1 MTRSAIAKAT
11 ACALGITIA
20 LAGPG
25 IRASS
30 AQQQTNSGVGI
41 GPSQQQAQPQEPAP
55 PPAGP
60 PHLFGDWDGL
70 RTDLGNFGINLNL
83 DYTTEFAGNV
93 AGGLRQGFDYAHQI
107 GLQLDVDWE
116 KLADI
121 PGFSTHMVVV
131 NRAGRNLSSDY
142 IGDNVLQAQ
151 EIFGAGFRYGGA
163 RCLVL
168 RRREVV

>member
-1 MTRSAIAKAT
+1 M
-11 ACALGITIA
+11 IA
-20 LAGPG
+20 LAGPC

-30 AQQQTNSGVGI
+30 AQQQTNGGVGI

-55 PPAGP
+55 AGP
-60 PHLFGDWDGL
+60 PHLFGDWNGL
-70 RTDLGNFGINLNL
+70 RTDLGNYGINLNL
-83 DYTTEFAGNV
+83 DYTTESAGNV
-93 AGGLRQGFDYAHQI
+93 AGGPRQGLDYAHQI
-107 GLQLDVDWE
+107 GLQFDVDGE

-151 EIFGAGFRYGGA
+151 EIFGAGFDMAVHDVRFYGEE
-163 RCLVL
+163 RL
-168 RRREVV
+168 